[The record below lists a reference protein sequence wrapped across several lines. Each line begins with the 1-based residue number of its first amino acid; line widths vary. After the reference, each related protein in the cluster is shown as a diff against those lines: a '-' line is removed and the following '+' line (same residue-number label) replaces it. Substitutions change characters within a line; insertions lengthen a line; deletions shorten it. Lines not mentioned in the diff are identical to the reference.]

1 MFNIF
6 KVPRTV
12 AVYSHCI
19 FAAAIIYIDA
29 LTGVAVPIM
38 RPANSIAE
46 SDMDGCSTMQQSQKH
61 LLAAFCNL
69 SLLILFTMNLALEK
83 KRLGRSGLN
92 SYPFFCAFLRNT
104 FASNSNSMPYQQIV
118 DVRQLQSPCLWC
130 LVLVCCFPFLSA
142 FLSFILFLC
151 FLHLVNIC
159 QPNIKMTSWRLSEYS
174 VGLIGSYNTV
184 SVSY

>member
-1 MFNIF
+1 MCNIIQHLKTESILQEYPHNFISLENKTFNIF
-6 KVPRTV
+6 KVRRTV

-69 SLLILFTMNLALEK
+69 SLLILFIMNLALEK

-92 SYPFFCAFLRNT
+92 SYPF
-104 FASNSNSMPYQQIV
+104 
-118 DVRQLQSPCLWC
+118 
-130 LVLVCCFPFLSA
+130 CCGSGPALHR
-142 FLSFILFLC
+142 LFY
-151 FLHLVNIC
+151 V
-159 QPNIKMTSWRLSEYS
+159 
-174 VGLIGSYNTV
+174 
-184 SVSY
+184 